1 MMIINFFIFFLMSLT
16 SFFKTP
22 INLCLSVIVCN
33 ILLSMI
39 LFLSHSTWIFLTFSM
54 IYIGAMMVM
63 FAYFS
68 AISSTLTNSSLMMS
82 EKFMIFFQFLP
93 ITLLI
98 FYLNPNLFSQSK
110 PENFIL
116 YIYSSTEALLFLSL
130 FLILYFN
137 MVLITKIIENMKSAL
152 RPWN

>member
-1 MMIINFFIFFLMSLT
+1 MSAVYFSIFFLVTLA

-22 INLCLSVIVCN
+22 INLCLSVVVTN
-33 ILLSMI
+33 ILLSMT

-68 AISSTLTNSSLMMS
+68 AISSTLTDSSLLTK
-82 EKFMIFFQFLP
+82 EKFTIFMQLLPLTIFL
-93 ITLLI
+93 
-98 FYLNPNLFSQSK
+98 FSMNPNLFPQNKS
-110 PENFIL
+110 ENFIM
-116 YIYSSTEALLFLSL
+116 YIYTSLETILFMIL
-130 FLILYFN
+130 FLILYFT
-137 MVLITKIIENMKSAL
+137 MVLVTKIVENMKSAL